1 MNNENI
7 YIGNR
12 YVPIVDGEWDNSKKY
27 EPLVIVQYQGNSYTS
42 KGYVPAG
49 VAISNTDYWALTGNY
64 NAQLEPIV
72 TGLNSVKEDIDTI
85 DASLTTINSNITAIN
100 NNVAAI
106 NNTTLSGK
114 QVLFVGDSIFA
125 GVTQTGTA
133 TKTIAQ
139 VFAEK
144 TGAICENNAIAGT
157 CITNNGATS
166 ICERM
171 KTITENKYDIIFIN
185 GGIND
190 WANSMPIGNL
200 TTSGEDTFAGALRSI
215 IANAY
220 TRIKTGG
227 KVIVITPTTY
237 HASFDLTPN
246 SIYTTPPSYSNVMKM
261 VCEQYSVDCIDGEII
276 SQVNAHNRN
285 TLLPDG
291 THFVSEGYR
300 QIGETLAGIWGF
312 SNTAKVNK
320 GTNFVRIS
328 DFRCDYPVNVET
340 WSYSING
347 PVLSYNSGKQQNST
361 IGAKYYLSI
370 NKIYTITYKIIQTE
384 AGHLDNY
391 CAIIKNYMQEGQVMQ
406 SISGIYGITNS
417 GEYYVTSTF
426 KCNETGLYT
435 LYFNSVPIGEGS
447 VGSGFIC
454 NICMC
459 EGNAMCEPEQM
470 ISNNVEVTS
479 LPSGVSNVTN
489 NPKIKYENGNIYI
502 NAQVALTREFAAN
515 EVIIPTSNGM
525 FGHAF
530 GSGGASSYINAIN
543 VSTGAGIGLALYPN
557 EGIKTIST
565 IPINSTISITCVIP
579 DNF

>member
-7 YIGNR
+7 YVGNR
-12 YVPIVDGEWDNSKKY
+12 YVPIVDGEWNNSKTY
-27 EPLVIVQYQGNSYTS
+27 EPLTVVLYQGNSYTS

-49 VAISNTDYWALTGNY
+49 IEITNSDYWVLSGNY

-72 TGLNSVKEDIDTI
+72 TGLNAVENDINTI
-85 DASLTTINSNITAIN
+85 NESLTTINTNITNISANIDN
-100 NNVAAI
+100 LK
-106 NNTTLSGK
+106 NTTLVNK
-114 QVLFVGDSIFA
+114 QVLFIGDSIFA
-125 GVTQTGTA
+125 GVTQQGSA

-157 CITNNGATS
+157 CITNNGTTS
-166 ICERM
+166 ICARI

-215 IANAY
+215 IASAY
-220 TRIKTGG
+220 TKIKTGG
-227 KVIVITPTTY
+227 KVIVVTPTMY
-237 HASFDLTPN
+237 HASFSLSPN
-246 SIYTTPPSYSNVMKM
+246 SIYTTAPSYSNVMKII
-261 VCEQYSVDCIDGEII
+261 CEQYNVDCIDGEII
-276 SQVNAHNRN
+276 SQVNVYNRN
-285 TLLPDG
+285 SLIPDG
-291 THFVSEGYR
+291 THFTSEGYQ

-312 SNTAKVNK
+312 SNSAKVNA

-328 DFRCDYPVNVET
+328 DFKCDYPTNVES

-347 PVLSYNSGKQQNST
+347 PILMYSSNKTQNST
-361 IGAKYYLSI
+361 IGAKYYLTI
-370 NKIYTITYKIIQTE
+370 NKIYTITYKIIQIT
-384 AGHLDNY
+384 AGNLNNY
-391 CAIIKNYMQEGQVMQ
+391 CAIIKNYMQEGQVLQ
-406 SISGIYGITNS
+406 SISGIYNITNN

-447 VGSGFIC
+447 VGNGFIT

-459 EGNAMCEPEQM
+459 EGNAICAPERM
-470 ISNNVEVTS
+470 ISNSVEITS
-479 LPSGVSNVTN
+479 LPSGVSKVTG

-502 NAQVALTREFAAN
+502 NAQVSLTRGFAAN

-525 FGHAF
+525 FGKGF
-530 GSGGASSYINAIN
+530 GTGGSSSYVNAIN

-579 DNF
+579 DSF